1 MYKVNRKLL
10 YEPYKQNN
18 TNCNQKS
25 TTLDSTILSAI
36 LTGNKS
42 STLKIMKKLYSHRP
56 KLSGITRRKKKSNK
70 STNMLTKKNVTNI
83 KKLNKGR
90 QLLTNRKETT
100 KKKVVGANIKHR
112 RTVIQQLQN
121 HCQLKATT
129 PLHGMKISKM

>member
-36 LTGNKS
+36 LAGNKS

-70 STNMLTKKNVTNI
+70 STNMLTKKNVTKM
-83 KKLNKGR
+83 KKLKKGR